1 VVVAAGSLGSTELLL
16 RCRDQ
21 HRTLPGLSP
30 MLGRNWSANANL
42 LSTAIYSDAGRVEQT
57 RGPSISSAIDFT
69 DGSRGGERYV
79 IEDDGFPN
87 LILNSL
93 RACLD
98 APGAAGFGRGL
109 LQQIEEHV
117 RADPNLR
124 NVMVWL
130 GAGMDAGDGQLS
142 LKRRLLTPWLRDL
155 DLQWTPQ
162 NSKGVLEAIADVH
175 RKMTAATGGRLREG
189 LPGSIFRNMVT
200 LHPLG
205 GCRMGTTADNGVV
218 DHLGQVFGSPRLYV
232 VDGAIAPT
240 ATGRNP
246 SHTIAAMAER
256 IAAHIN

>member
-1 VVVAAGSLGSTELLL
+1 
-16 RCRDQ
+16 
-21 HRTLPGLSP
+21 
-30 MLGRNWSANANL
+30 MLFRS
-42 LSTAIYSDAGRVEQT
+42 
-57 RGPSISSAIDFT
+57 
-69 DGSRGGERYV
+69 
-79 IEDDGFPN
+79 
-87 LILNSL
+87 
-93 RACLD
+93 
-98 APGAAGFGRGL
+98 RGL

-130 GAGMDAGDGQLS
+130 GAGMDAGDGRLS
-142 LKRRLLTPWLRDL
+142 LKRRLFAPWVRDL

-162 NSKGVLEAIADVH
+162 NSKGVIEAIADVH

-205 GCRMGTTADNGVV
+205 GCRMGTSADNGVV

-256 IAAHIN
+256 IAAHIS